1 MQETAGRLGNT
12 NYEKPQNGVKIQLF
26 CLVWLAYQSVN
37 LVFSLF
43 VLLTGNGLGSVHLL
57 AQILRRNNVQ
67 VWSFSYSCKKN
78 KSLQHKH
85 NTAGAKR
92 CAWNRDWS
100 WNWEINIVGRD
111 RVSNSTQCK
120 VSSGLDHYFSNSIA
134 ARKVLT
140 FYKDSTEMAWRRN
153 PFQEA
158 LSVVDCTIRLTKLCE
173 GDARLLRL
181 LYEHKRL

>member
-1 MQETAGRLGNT
+1 MVSAAFT
-12 NYEKPQNGVKIQLF
+12 
-26 CLVWLAYQSVN
+26 CLLKYCVEIMYKYGLSVI
-37 LVFSLF
+37 LV
-43 VLLTGNGLGSVHLL
+43 
-57 AQILRRNNVQ
+57 
-67 VWSFSYSCKKN
+67 KKN
-78 KSLQHKH
+78 KSLQNKH

-134 ARKVLT
+134 ERKVLT

-158 LSVVDCTIRLTKLCE
+158 LRVVDCTIRLTKLCE
-173 GDARLLRL
+173 GDARLLWL
-181 LYEHKRL
+181 LNEHSNIDRCRPTVTMVTYTLHISQFFIFLFKRLILFRFCRHLG